1 MGDGTNASPL
11 YFAIRIG
18 HLGRFPHVP
27 RSPLSGECLSVFRP
41 LRPRKPLLKG
51 ITFSLAPARSPAPM
65 QMCSKLITR
74 VVDPPAEC
82 PYPVGKEALHRT
94 ESRRVSVLI
103 GESLS
108 RGKIRVLPE
117 RTRKGIIGK
126 AKHSDNKRRYKEWDP
141 PAPRNLSAQGSVLG
155 RS

>member
-1 MGDGTNASPL
+1 
-11 YFAIRIG
+11 
-18 HLGRFPHVP
+18 
-27 RSPLSGECLSVFRP
+27 VFEADN
-41 LRPRKPLLKG
+41 G
-51 ITFSLAPARSPAPM
+51 F
-65 QMCSKLITR
+65 R

-141 PAPRNLSAQGSVLG
+141 PAPRNLSLRLKAQCSVG
-155 RS
+155 RR